1 MYVKPDGIYMKL
13 FNDVVKKNKNKKLT
27 KIKSSYQEIGKDECG
42 L

>member
-1 MYVKPDGIYMKL
+1 MKL
-13 FNDVVKKNKNKKLT
+13 FNDVVWKNKNKKFT